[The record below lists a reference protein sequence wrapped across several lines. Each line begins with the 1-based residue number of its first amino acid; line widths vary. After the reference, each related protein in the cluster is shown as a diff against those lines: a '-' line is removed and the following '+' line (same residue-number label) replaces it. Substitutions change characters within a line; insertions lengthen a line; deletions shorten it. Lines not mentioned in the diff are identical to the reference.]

1 MLRIGVD
8 VGGTH
13 TDAVLMDDTRLLA
26 AHKALTSADIGQGV
40 ALAMADVLRQAGVPA
55 SALKAVMIGTTQ
67 FTNAVIEGRRLGSVG
82 VLRICLPAARD
93 VHPMMDWPPALLGAF
108 KSAIAQVRGGVDFN
122 GHAYADLDEHAVRE
136 ALLEFARAGVK
147 AIAVSQVFAPVRA
160 EAEERVAELAAE
172 LLPGTPVT
180 CSHTIGRMGLLERE
194 NAAILNAALVPL
206 ADQVI
211 SAFAASL
218 HALGIKAP
226 LYISQNDGTLM
237 DAGRA
242 RQYPVLTFASGPTN
256 SMRGAAYLTGLKD
269 AIVVDVGGTTADI
282 GVLRGGF
289 PRESSTSAVIA
300 GVRTNFRMPDVL
312 SIGLGGGSQV
322 RFTDHSDQNRG
333 ISIGPQSVGHE
344 LHRRA
349 RIFGGD
355 TLTVTDIA
363 VAAGRLEL
371 GDKTALAEYSP
382 MQIDAAMAAI
392 GTKLEDAIE
401 RMRTSAEA
409 IPVILVGGG
418 AVLPPEIDNHGGRVI
433 RPENA
438 GVANAIGAAITQI
451 SGEVDRTIA
460 MAERKRE
467 DVLAQFKHEA
477 TEIAVKA
484 GALRDTVQLID
495 LDETQLAYLPG
506 SNMRIRVRVAGELRL

>member
-13 TDAVLMDDTRLLA
+13 TDAVLMDENQLLA
-26 AHKALTSADIGQGV
+26 THKALTSHNIGQGV
-40 ALAMADVLRQAGVPA
+40 INAMADVLHQADVDA
-55 SALKAVMIGTTQ
+55 AAVKAVMIGTTQ
-67 FTNAVIEGRRLGSVG
+67 FTNAVIEGKRLDAVG
-82 VLRICLPAARD
+82 VLRICLPTSID
-93 VHPMMDWPPALLGAF
+93 LDPLMDWPSPLLAAFDTVVTKVAGGVNFNGETYAALDETAVRQALLDF
-108 KSAIAQVRGGVDFN
+108 AQ
-122 GHAYADLDEHAVRE
+122 
-136 ALLEFARAGVK
+136 AGVK

-160 EAEERVAELAAE
+160 EAELRVAEIAAQM
-172 LLPGTPVT
+172 LPGIPVT
-180 CSHTIGRMGLLERE
+180 LSHSIGRLGLLARE
-194 NAAILNAALVPL
+194 NAAVLNAALTAL
-206 ADQVI
+206 AGQVI
-211 SAFAASL
+211 DAFSSSL
-218 HALGIKAP
+218 RALGINAP

-237 DAGRA
+237 SA
-242 RQYPVLTFASGPTN
+242 RHARKHPVLTFASGPTN

-269 AIVVDVGGTTADI
+269 AIVVDIGGTTADI

-289 PRESSTSAVIA
+289 PRESSISAMIV

-312 SIGLGGGSQV
+312 SIGLGGGSEV
-322 RFTDHSDQNRG
+322 RFTDKG
-333 ISIGPQSVGHE
+333 VTIGPQSVGHE

-363 VAAGRLEL
+363 VAAGRLQL
-371 GDKTALAEYSP
+371 GDKSALAELLP
-382 MQIDAAMAAI
+382 EQIDAAMSAI
-392 GTKLEDAIE
+392 GAKLEDAVE

-418 AVLPPEIDNHGGRVI
+418 AVLPPEIDNHGGLVM

-451 SGEVDRTIA
+451 SGEVDRTVALID
-460 MAERKRE
+460 RRRE
-467 DVLAQFKHEA
+467 DVLAEFKAEA
-477 TEIAVKA
+477 IERAVDA
-484 GALRDTVQLID
+484 GASRETVQVID

-506 SNMRIRVRVAGELRL
+506 NNMRIRVRVAGELRL

>member
-1 MLRIGVD
+1 V
-8 VGGTH
+8 
-13 TDAVLMDDTRLLA
+13 
-26 AHKALTSADIGQGV
+26 S
-40 ALAMADVLRQAGVPA
+40 
-55 SALKAVMIGTTQ
+55 
-67 FTNAVIEGRRLGSVG
+67 
-82 VLRICLPAARD
+82 LPTARD
-93 VHPMMDWPPALLGAF
+93 VRPLMDWPQALLDAF
-108 KSAIAQVRGGVDFN
+108 EAEVAQVGGGVDFS
-122 GHAYADLDEHAVRE
+122 GTPFAELDEVAVRE
-136 ALLEFARAGVK
+136 ALQRFGKAGVK
-147 AIAVSQVFAPVRA
+147 AVAVSQVFAPVRA
-160 EAEERVAELAAE
+160 DAERRVAEIAAE
-172 LLPGTPVT
+172 ILPGIPVT
-180 CSHTIGRMGLLERE
+180 LSHTIGRVSLLARE
-194 NAAILNAALVPL
+194 NAAILNAALATL

-211 SAFAASL
+211 GAFVASL
-218 HALGIKAP
+218 KELGIQAP

-237 DAGRA
+237 GADRA
-242 RQYPVLTFASGPTN
+242 REYPVLTFASGPTN

-269 AIVVDVGGTTADI
+269 AIVVDIGGTTADI

-289 PRESSTSAVIA
+289 PRESSISAMIA

-312 SIGLGGGSQV
+312 SIGLGGGSEV
-322 RFTDHSDQNRG
+322 NFTEKG
-333 ISIGPQSVGHE
+333 VTIGPQSVGHE

-371 GDKTALAEYSP
+371 GDKAALAKYSP
-382 MQIDAAMAAI
+382 QQIDAAMSAI
-392 GTKLEDAIE
+392 GAKLEDAVE

-418 AVLPPEIDNHGGRVI
+418 AVLPPEIDNHGGLVV

-460 MAERKRE
+460 MADRKRE
-467 DVLAQFKHEA
+467 DVLAEFKHEA
-477 TEIAVKA
+477 TEIAVEA

-506 SNMRIRVRVAGELRL
+506 NNMRIRVRVAGELRL

>member
-13 TDAVLMDDTRLLA
+13 TDAVLMDDNRLLA
-26 AHKALTSADIGQGV
+26 THKALTSADIGKGV
-40 ALAMADVLRQAGVPA
+40 VDAMADVLRQAGVAA
-55 SALKAVMIGTTQ
+55 SAVKAVMIGTTQ
-67 FTNAVIEGRRLGSVG
+67 FTNAVVEGKRLNSIGI
-82 VLRICLPAARD
+82 LRVSLPTARD
-93 VHPMMDWPPALLGAF
+93 VRPLMDWPQALLDAF
-108 KSAIAQVRGGVDFN
+108 DAEVAQVGGGVDFS
-122 GHAYADLDEHAVRE
+122 GTPFAELDEAAVRE
-136 ALLEFARAGVK
+136 ALQRFGRAGVK
-147 AIAVSQVFAPVRA
+147 AVAVSQVFAPVRA
-160 EAEERVAELAAE
+160 DAERRVAEIAAE
-172 LLPGTPVT
+172 ILPGIPVT
-180 CSHTIGRMGLLERE
+180 LSHTIGRVSLLARE
-194 NAAILNAALVPL
+194 NAAILNAALATL

-211 SAFAASL
+211 GAFVASL
-218 HALGIKAP
+218 QELGIQAP

-237 DAGRA
+237 GADRA
-242 RQYPVLTFASGPTN
+242 REYPVLTFASGPTN

-269 AIVVDVGGTTADI
+269 AIVVDIGGTTADI

-289 PRESSTSAVIA
+289 PRESSISAMIA

-312 SIGLGGGSQV
+312 SIGLGGGSEV
-322 RFTDHSDQNRG
+322 RFSEDKGVT
-333 ISIGPQSVGHE
+333 IGPQSVGHE

-371 GDKTALAEYSP
+371 GDKAALAGYSLA
-382 MQIDAAMAAI
+382 QIDAAMAAI
-392 GTKLEDAIE
+392 GAKLEDAVE

-418 AVLPPEIDNHGGRVI
+418 AVLPPEIDNHGGLVV

-467 DVLAQFKHEA
+467 DVLAEFKHEA
-477 TEIAVKA
+477 TEIAVEA

-506 SNMRIRVRVAGELRL
+506 NNMRIRVRVAGELRL